1 MSAPREVRE
10 AAGDGDSGDDHECIY
25 RTLQCHK
32 CSGTGK
38 DPRFAAG
45 YAEGRASERADMLA
59 FVEEA
64 CRLGTQGDALLRAL
78 MAKGRH
84 EGAASIVAK
93 KDPAMA
99 AELRALREVAEAA
112 REVAGYHRVYG
123 TETIQDVNVDAL
135 RAALAKVP
143 R

>member
-1 MSAPREVRE
+1 MMS
-10 AAGDGDSGDDHECIY
+10 
-25 RTLQCHK
+25 
-32 CSGTGK
+32 SGTCERCKGVGTYES

-84 EGAASIVAK
+84 EGAAY
-93 KDPAMA
+93 PAMA